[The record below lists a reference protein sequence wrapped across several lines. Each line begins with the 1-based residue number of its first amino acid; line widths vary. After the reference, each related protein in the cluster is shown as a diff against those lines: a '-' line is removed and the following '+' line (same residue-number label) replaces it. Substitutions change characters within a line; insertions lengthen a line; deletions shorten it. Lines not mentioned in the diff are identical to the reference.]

1 MKRFI
6 IFLTIPLF
14 FIASC
19 NNASEPNTEQIAQT
33 FLTAYFQLDYDQ
45 FLPMCGAKLRA
56 DLELSAQTVRRLP
69 LEAQKKLRDEL
80 SDYRFSIENE
90 SFNATKDTVFVN
102 YLVFTP
108 DATQGLPGHLTM
120 ALEEKEW
127 KVVKLV
133 K

>member
-1 MKRFI
+1 MKH
-6 IFLTIPLF
+6 IFTLTALLF
-14 FIASC
+14 FVASC
-19 NNASEPNTEQIAQT
+19 NNASEPKPEQIAQT

-56 DLELSAQTVRRLP
+56 DLEQSAQTVRKLS
-69 LEAQKKLRDEL
+69 LEAQKQLRDEL
-80 SDYRFSIENE
+80 SDYRFRIEDTE
-90 SFNATKDTVFVN
+90 LNATKDTVFVN
-102 YLVFTP
+102 YLVYIP

-120 ALEEKEW
+120 ALEEKQW